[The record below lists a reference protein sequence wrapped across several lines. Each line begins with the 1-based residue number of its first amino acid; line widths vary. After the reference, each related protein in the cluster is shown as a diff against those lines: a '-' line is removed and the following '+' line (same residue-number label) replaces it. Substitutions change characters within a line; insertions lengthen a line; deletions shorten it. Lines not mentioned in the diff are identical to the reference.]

1 MKIGEIKIE
10 AIMLMFPS
18 AQISYSSDDDES
30 ILNSIYLLKSNG
42 NFCEYVNACVGSI
55 NRALSFI
62 EARGKSKTKSVIIAP
77 EACEIV
83 ASTKKVRVH
92 LTRLNDDILS
102 VEGVIMHGSES
113 EKIEHFMES
122 DSTLIIDKLPKNSE
136 CVLVY
141 KSKIKRIS
149 QLTSDTHEL
158 DISEEI
164 ASAIPYYIK
173 AELFECEDSEG
184 AKIAREKFHELL
196 SLLPESKAIEYK
208 TVQSTLCMDI

>member
-18 AQISYSSDDDES
+18 AQIAYSSDDDES
-30 ILNSIYLLKSNG
+30 ILNSIYQLKSNG
-42 NFCEYVNACVGSI
+42 NFREYISACAGSI

-62 EARGKSKTKSVIIAP
+62 EASGKSKTKSVKITP
-77 EACEIV
+77 NVCEV
-83 ASTKKVRVH
+83 LAGNKVRVH
-92 LTRLNDDILS
+92 ISRLSDDILS
-102 VEGVIMHGSES
+102 VEGVIMHGQES
-113 EKIEHFMES
+113 EKIEHFTES
-122 DSTLIIDKLPKNSE
+122 DSTLIIDKLQKNSE
-136 CVLVY
+136 CMLVY

-149 QLTSDTHEL
+149 QLTSDTAEL

-173 AELFECEDSEG
+173 AELFECEDGEG
-184 AKIAREKFHELL
+184 AKIAREKFKELL
-196 SLLPESKAIEYK
+196 NLIPEPRAIEYK

>member
-30 ILNSIYLLKSNG
+30 ILNSIYQLKSDG
-42 NFCEYVNACVGSI
+42 NFREYISACVGSI
-55 NRALSFI
+55 NRALSFV
-62 EARGKSKTKSVIIAP
+62 EASGKSKTKSVKITP
-77 EACEIV
+77 NACEV
-83 ASTKKVRVH
+83 LASNKVRVH
-92 LTRLNDDILS
+92 ISRLSDDVLS
-102 VEGVIMHGSES
+102 VEGVIAHGREN

-149 QLTSDTHEL
+149 QLTADTDEL
-158 DISEEI
+158 DVREEI
-164 ASAIPYYIK
+164 TSAIPYFIK
-173 AELFECEDSEG
+173 SELFEGEDSEG
-184 AKIAREKFHELL
+184 AKIAREKFYELL
-196 SLLPESKAIEYK
+196 NLLPEAKAIEYK